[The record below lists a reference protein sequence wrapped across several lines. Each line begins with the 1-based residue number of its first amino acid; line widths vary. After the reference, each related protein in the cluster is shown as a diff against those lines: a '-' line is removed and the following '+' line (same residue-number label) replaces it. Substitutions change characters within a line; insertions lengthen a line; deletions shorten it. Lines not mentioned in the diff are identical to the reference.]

1 MNNFNSEVRII
12 GEKVNGLHVFVDED
26 TDNYIINEYFSDVN
40 QFNIRCYS
48 TVNDNKRNVMLYAS
62 RDLGMY
68 LWKGFGDARNDD
80 ENLWN
85 VNRLYKQL
93 IDHIDEKVTNNFTLI
108 SVFVRKDVST
118 GLHVFGIINLC

>member
-26 TDNYIINEYFSDVN
+26 TDNYIINECFSDVN

-68 LWKGFGDARNDD
+68 SWKGFGDARNDD